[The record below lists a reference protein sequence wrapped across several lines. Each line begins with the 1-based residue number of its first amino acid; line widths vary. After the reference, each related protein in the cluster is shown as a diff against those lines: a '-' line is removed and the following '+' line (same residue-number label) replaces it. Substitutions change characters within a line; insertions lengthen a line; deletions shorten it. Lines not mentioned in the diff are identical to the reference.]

1 MPHFRQIA
9 EIIKEMVGSLIK
21 LGPELG
27 IVVDAG
33 VNPNGRGLV
42 YKIKWLDPIGRGL
55 SFEWLDFNSWNLRKL
70 HDFKV
75 LVKVDIYGEEQAGL

>member
-1 MPHFRQIA
+1 
-9 EIIKEMVGSLIK
+9 MVGSLIK

-33 VNPNGRGLV
+33 VKPNGNGLV
-42 YKIKWLDPIGRGL
+42 YKIKWLSDGAHDSRH
-55 SFEWLDFNSWNLRKL
+55 EWLDFNSWNLRKL

-75 LVKVDIYGEEQAGL
+75 LVKSDIYGEEQAGL